1 MILYVETNLIIGIA
15 KGQDAEAQNLLLNPL
30 TSISIVIPSVCFLEA
45 KMTLMQIEKYNED
58 FVSALINQRSEAT
71 RDTTSGNAMLLSASL
86 QQSSTDFSR
95 RFADTKQRFN
105 FAYSYLASRAEE
117 IPLEVAA
124 IQDGLDRS
132 ILEDKHLIDK
142 IILEC
147 IIRHARLHPD
157 ATKVFL
163 SFNSKEFGK
172 REVAQL
178 LQDNGIRYFSK
189 TTNFLGWLQA
199 QNP

>member
-1 MILYVETNLIIGIA
+1 MILYVETNLIMGIA
-15 KGQDAEAQNLLLNPL
+15 KGQDVEAQDLLFNTPA
-30 TSISIVIPSVCFLEA
+30 SISIVIPSICFLEA
-45 KMTLMQIEKYNED
+45 HTTWQNEQKHNKDFIEK
-58 FVSALINQRSEAT
+58 INNQISESK
-71 RDTTSGNAMLLSASL
+71 RDITSINAQLTASSL
-86 QQSSTDFSR
+86 DQSKISFQERISDVKN
-95 RFADTKQRFN
+95 RFDLTLDAVANK
-105 FAYSYLASRAEE
+105 AEE
-117 IPLEVAA
+117 IPLEIAA
-124 IQDGLDRS
+124 IQESIDRK

-147 IIRHARLHPD
+147 IIRHALLHPD
-157 ATKVFL
+157 ITKAFL

-178 LQDNGIRYFSK
+178 LQDTGIRYFSK